1 MADYLGKRVSVV
13 ANDGR
18 VVVGKL
24 LGFDQ
29 VSNLVLSECVERIFR
44 ADAGVDVVSLGVFVL
59 RGDNVAA
66 VGEMDEALD
75 GTIKWNEIT
84 VRSNECV
91 MVLSF
96 SDDAGGTF

>member
-29 VSNLVLSECVERIFR
+29 VSNLVLSECVERIFS
-44 ADAGVDVVSLGVFVL
+44 ADSGVDVVPHGVFVL

-66 VGEMDEALD
+66 VGEVDEALD
-75 GTIKWNEIT
+75 NTIKWNE
-84 VRSNECV
+84 VVSPPLRPV
-91 MVLSF
+91 VH
-96 SDDAGGTF
+96 

>member
-1 MADYLGKRVSVV
+1 MV

-66 VGEMDEALD
+66 VGEMDEAVD
-75 GTIKWNEIT
+75 GTIKWNEIV
-84 VRSNECV
+84 VRLCIV
-91 MVLSF
+91 AVLLSCC
-96 SDDAGGTF
+96 DDDGCTFY